1 MADIKWIKLCVDVFE
16 NRKIRQLES
25 LPEADSII
33 LLWFR
38 ILCLAGSINDDGL
51 IYLTESI
58 PYTAQ
63 MLADYFHK
71 SITTVQMALKV
82 FSELQMIEFEG
93 DYIRI
98 SNWEKYQNI
107 EQLAHIKSENARR
120 NREYRARKKAM
131 LEAPDKVISPVIS
144 RDGTEQEQD
153 KNKNKNKN
161 NCLLNKQIEIRELI
175 TETEYDALAAEVVD
189 IEVLLNYVQGYIKEP
204 PTHPYQY
211 LLAVA
216 KRQHYLKADRENFL
230 KEDI

>member
-38 ILCLAGSINDDGL
+38 LLCLAGSINDEGL
-51 IYLTESI
+51 IYLTENI

-82 FSELQMIEFEG
+82 FSELQMIELEG

-107 EQLAHIKSENARR
+107 EQLAHIKAENARR

-131 LEAPDKVISPVIS
+131 LEAPDKVISREIS
-144 RDGTEQEQD
+144 RDAIEQEQD
-153 KNKNKNKN
+153 KNKNKKKN
-161 NCLLNKQIEIRELI
+161 NIVCLSKNQNFSIRDLI
-175 TETEYDALAAEVVD
+175 TDTEYDALDAEVAD
-189 IEVLLNYVQGYIKEP
+189 IEALLYYVDGYIKEP
-204 PTHPYQY
+204 PQHPYQY

-216 KRQHYLKADRENFL
+216 KRQKFL